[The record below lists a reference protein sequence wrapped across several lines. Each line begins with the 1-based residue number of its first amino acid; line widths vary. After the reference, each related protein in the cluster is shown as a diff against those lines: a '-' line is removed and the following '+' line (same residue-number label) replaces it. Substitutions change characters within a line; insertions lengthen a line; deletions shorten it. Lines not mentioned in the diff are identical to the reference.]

1 MDPSTHCLELLG
13 DAEKKGSE
21 NGAKPFS
28 FGGCDEI
35 ELVAAVACGALGGA
49 IDILFVGAPN
59 DGKPLEAWADKKVD
73 GAVQRFARMTGWN
86 PSSPEQDDVAHAIG
100 FLEKSF
106 KVNYDQRYGADV
118 GHVFDMNT
126 RDHHFKS
133 LAHSPDPV
141 GLFFSLLNQFTSTA
155 SFASEG
161 RLITIKT
168 DVFHPE
174 DKGPGKVGVELYG
187 RNFESKVF
195 CGFVNW
201 IGHVMSDIAG
211 SSVTE
216 RIPGYGMGVAAPF
229 CELMQFCRF
238 GEFDLGNDTGDLAE
252 LATQVFQE
260 GYDARFALAL
270 GAPVLVTDLLVKL
283 VWAINR
289 HFKEKRPLAECLPSK
304 TEDSLRTMLLVGTGT
319 LCVMDGAD
327 ALIQS
332 EGGTNAVALALRI
345 NYIAWLRLS
354 MLVIRELGIRL
365 GIKRDIEAMGVLNE
379 KYAAYLAKL
388 ESLDAERFKRESLL
402 YERFSLQLASTT
414 LEGELNKLLLDT
426 YEEFELDKPWS
437 GSFDTH
443 MSDKHATL
451 RFN

>member
-13 DAEKKGSE
+13 DADKKCPE

-28 FGGCDEI
+28 FGGCNGI

-73 GAVQRFARMTGWN
+73 GAVQRFARMTGWS

-106 KVNYDQRYGADV
+106 KVNYDQRYGADA

-174 DKGPGKVGVELYG
+174 DKGLGKVGVELYG

-211 SSVTE
+211 SSVIE

-229 CELMQFCRF
+229 CELMQFCKF

-270 GAPVLVTDLLVKL
+270 GVPVLVTDLLIKL

-289 HFKEKRPLAECLPSK
+289 HFKEKRPLTECLPTK
-304 TEDSLRTMLLVGTGT
+304 AEDGLRTMLLVGTGT

-327 ALIQS
+327 ALVRS
-332 EGGTNAVALALRI
+332 EGGANTVALALRV

-354 MLVIRELGIRL
+354 MLVVREMGIRL
-365 GIKRDIEAMGVLNE
+365 GIKRDIEAMGTLNE
-379 KYAAYLAKL
+379 EYASYLAKL
-388 ESLDAERFKRESLL
+388 EALDVDRFKRESLA
-402 YERFSLQLASTT
+402 YERFSLQLASAAS
-414 LEGELNKLLLDT
+414 ESELNKLLLDT
-426 YEEFELDKPWS
+426 YEELGLDKPWF
-437 GSFDTH
+437 GSFDAH

-451 RFN
+451 HFN